1 MSKKTVKI
9 ELLSANVTV
18 TAIVKQGDYSYIS
31 AKADFTSPV
40 SYPST
45 LYNVTFNLQLKT
57 GTTWTNVPP
66 AAMGF
71 QTAVNSYAV
80 NFPPVKLVVGST
92 YRVQAAGTW
101 QVTIIDDQNY
111 SATFPGGMTALA
123 E

>member
-45 LYNVTFNLQLKT
+45 LYNVSFNLQLKT
-57 GTTWTNVPP
+57 GTTWTNVTT
-66 AAMGF
+66 AAGF
-71 QTAVNSYAV
+71 PTAVNSYAV

-101 QVTIIDDQNY
+101 QVTIIDDQNH